1 MSGINFGDFV
11 RSQYTP
17 IPLPEHDFTGQTII
31 VTGAGRGLGREAALH
46 FVRLHAET
54 VILAV
59 RDINQGRECEAFIEK
74 SCPSSKGVV
83 ETWELDLTKP
93 TLIKQFIAKSKDL
106 PRLDAVVL
114 NAGMST
120 FSFETVDGVEKTL
133 ATNVLG
139 TFLLA
144 IGLLPALREAAL
156 AWSIRP
162 RLVLVASEA
171 HAEAIFPERTASD
184 IFGALNDAS
193 KSDMTDRYNTTKMLQ
208 LLAFHGLR
216 DAVDASPPN
225 AIIFTAVDPGLCHTG
240 LTRELPLFFR
250 AIHRVMRTLLA
261 RTAEVGSRCFVQGAA
276 DNGADHH
283 GAYLK
288 DGVLGRYVSKSP
300 GQNNAKTT
308 PTNGKYKTT
317 DIAWKTFRC
326 GDEPHGSGAAGTGIR
341 PAGLGAI
348 FPGSGDGVERTAGGA
363 RGGGNPRL
371 LKRLALG

>member
-1 MSGINFGDFV
+1 MSGINFRDFV

-17 IPLPEHDFTGQTII
+17 IPLPDHDFTGQTII

-46 FVRLHAET
+46 FVRLRADT

-59 RDINQGRECEAFIEK
+59 RDVNQGRECKAFIEN

-120 FSFETVDGVEKTL
+120 FSFETVNGVEKTL
-133 ATNVLG
+133 ATNVIG

-144 IGLLPALREAAL
+144 IGLLPTLRQSAL
-156 AWSIRP
+156 AWNIRP

-171 HAEAIFPERTASD
+171 HAEAIFPERTAGD

-193 KSDMTDRYNTTKMLQ
+193 KSDMMDRYNTTKMLQ

-216 DAVDASPPN
+216 DAVDGSQPN
-225 AIIFTAVDPGLCHTG
+225 VITFTAVDPGLCDTG

-261 RTAEVGSRCFVQGAA
+261 RTAEVGSRCLVQGAA
-276 DNGADHH
+276 DSGAEHH

-300 GQNNAKTT
+300 GRNNTKTQ
-308 PTNGKYKTT
+308 PTNRKCKTA
-317 DIAWKTFRC
+317 DIVWKTLRW
-326 GDEPHGSGAAGTGIR
+326 GDESHGGGAAGTGIH
-341 PAGLGAI
+341 PAGTRAI
-348 FPGSGDGVERTAGGA
+348 FPGSGDGVQWLAVAAG
-363 RGGGNPRL
+363 
-371 LKRLALG
+371 